1 MRPILPG
8 ERGPAVEDVQRRLLA
23 LGYDLGTTGV
33 DGVFF
38 GKTRDAVV
46 CFQREHGLSEDGV
59 VGTQTWAAIVDATF
73 TLGDR
78 MLYLRLPHFHGND
91 VRVLQEA
98 LNTLG
103 FSCGVADGIFGSFT
117 ERAVRE
123 FQRSSG
129 QPRDGI
135 VGPETVRA
143 LTHLRHVWEG
153 KDGTMPELAT
163 AAPARTPE
171 ALTRHSVA
179 FAPYDPVASD
189 VAERAVNLALATD
202 AGARVQLGGGESP
215 AAVDVALEVHSVE
228 PVEDDG
234 SPVVAV
240 ALSDRTAEL
249 AGRFLVAAR
258 LAPQDPPV
266 TIRVLLC
273 DVGSDEHARQRVAV
287 LLLDAV
293 CRALALWQRT

>member
-1 MRPILPG
+1 MKPILPG
-8 ERGPAVEDVQRRLLA
+8 ERGPAVEDVQRRLLV
-23 LGYDLGTTGV
+23 LGYDLGPTGV

-38 GKTRDAVV
+38 GKTRDAVE
-46 CFQREHGLSEDGV
+46 CFQREHGLTEDGV
-59 VGTQTWAAIVDATF
+59 VGIQTWAAIVDATF
-73 TLGDR
+73 ALGDR

-103 FSCGVADGIFGSFT
+103 FSCGAVDGIFGSFT

-143 LTHLRHVWEG
+143 LSQLRHVWEG
-153 KDGTMPELAT
+153 KDSTAPELAHT
-163 AAPARTPE
+163 APARTPE
-171 ALTRHSVA
+171 ALTRRAVA
-179 FAPYDPVASD
+179 FVPRDPVASD

-202 AGARVQLGGGESP
+202 PEARAYLGGGERL
-215 AAVDVALEVHSVE
+215 AGTDVVLEVHSVE
-228 PVEDDG
+228 PGDG
-234 SPVVAV
+234 DGGQPLVTV
-240 ALSDRTAEL
+240 ALGDRTDEL
-249 AGRFLVAAR
+249 AGRFSVALK

-266 TIRVLLC
+266 TIRVVLSG
-273 DVGSDEHARQRVAV
+273 VGSGERARQSAAV

-293 CRALALWQRT
+293 CRALALWQ